1 MLEYFVKSFGSYL
14 HQTFFEYLCE
24 IHCIAKTA
32 KKKKK
37 IILRI
42 IMLLQIN
49 FGHLLGA
56 RHSHK

>member
-37 IILRI
+37 D
-42 IMLLQIN
+42 N
-49 FGHLLGA
+49 FKNNNVTMNKLWALTRGQAL
-56 RHSHK
+56 S

>member
-24 IHCIAKTA
+24 IHCIDQRE
-32 KKKKK
+32 KKS
-37 IILRI
+37 ILRI
-42 IMLLQIN
+42 IMLLLIN
-49 FGHLLGA
+49 FEHLLGN